1 MRQIYA
7 QLPESTPLSLDCKAL
22 FVGNSR
28 AVRVVN
34 SHWPVV
40 DFPIYGNRGTNGI
53 EGSLSVAAG
62 YAMASTGKVLCILGD
77 LSFFYDVNALWNRQL
92 DGRLRILLLNNGRGD
107 IFYALPGLSASP
119 ALPDYVAA
127 THQTTARGI
136 ADSYHCIY
144 HSATADNMEEA
155 LDQYT
160 MALLALPADR
170 PVLFEIFIS

>member
-1 MRQIYA
+1 M
-7 QLPESTPLSLDCKAL
+7 
-22 FVGNSR
+22 
-28 AVRVVN
+28 
-34 SHWPVV
+34 
-40 DFPIYGNRGTNGI
+40 
-53 EGSLSVAAG
+53 VAE
-62 YAMASTGKVLCILGD
+62 GKVLCILGD

-107 IFYALPGLSASP
+107 IFYALPGLNASP

-160 MALLALPADR
+160 TALLAMPADR
-170 PVLFEIFIS
+170 PILFEIFIS